1 MRTVEVQLN
10 NTWNGKLAMEPVK
23 VEIEKG
29 LYLQLSYETN
39 DNTWNLSCFDYRAK
53 YLNLYDIKGDC
64 KRLSTINK
72 ATKNSSIN
80 WDVEFVLVK

>member
-1 MRTVEVQLN
+1 MRTVEVKLN
-10 NTWNGKLAMEPVK
+10 NAWNGKLVMEPIK

-53 YLNLYDIKGDC
+53 YLNL
-64 KRLSTINK
+64 
-72 ATKNSSIN
+72 
-80 WDVEFVLVK
+80 

>member
-1 MRTVEVQLN
+1 MKRTEVKLN
-10 NTWNGKLAMEPVK
+10 NTWNGKLAMEPIK
-23 VEIEKG
+23 VEVEKG

-53 YLNLYDIKGDC
+53 YLNLYDIKCDC

-72 ATKNSSIN
+72 AIKNSAIN

>member
-1 MRTVEVQLN
+1 MRTIEVKLN

-39 DNTWNLSCFDYRAK
+39 DSTWNLSCFDYREK
-53 YLNLYDIKGDC
+53 YLNIYDIKGDC

-72 ATKNSSIN
+72 AIKNSAIN
-80 WDVEFVLVK
+80 WNVEFVLVK